1 MKEAYIAK
9 NVLDYSEIKQVYD
22 HLMNNPCWHIGGGYA
37 NADNPILAYPRFVA
51 KDPNGIHSEFIA
63 AYMIATMV
71 NVKQKIRDKY
81 GFELPT
87 HDIESV
93 VFNAQRKGNIPCFHT
108 DGTGSKKYS
117 WSIIGFMTPQWDKS
131 WGGELQ
137 IQEETFTF
145 EPGDFIAFKS
155 TELHDAMPILVD
167 TPFYRLTC
175 ACMIP

>member
-1 MKEAYIAK
+1 M
-9 NVLDYSEIKQVYD
+9 
-22 HLMNNPCWHIGGGYA
+22 C
-37 NADNPILAYPRFVA
+37 
-51 KDPNGIHSEFIA
+51 
-63 AYMIATMV
+63 
-71 NVKQKIRDKY
+71 IRDR
-81 GFELPT
+81 
-87 HDIESV
+87 D
-93 VFNAQRKGNIPCFHT
+93 
-108 DGTGSKKYS
+108 KKYS

>member
-1 MKEAYIAK
+1 
-9 NVLDYSEIKQVYD
+9 
-22 HLMNNPCWHIGGGYA
+22 
-37 NADNPILAYPRFVA
+37 
-51 KDPNGIHSEFIA
+51 
-63 AYMIATMV
+63 MIATMV

-87 HDIESV
+87 HDVESV

-108 DGTGSKKYS
+108 DGVGDKKYS